1 MAQRTEI
8 ILIDDVDGG
17 KADETIRFAL
27 DGVAYEIDLSNKN
40 AAKLR
45 DQLATYVS
53 VARKAG
59 KARAPTRPAVRPAPT
74 VPTVTADRE
83 QNQAIRAWARKKG
96 LAVSDRGRIPAEIIE
111 QYHSQS

>member
-27 DGVAYEIDLSNKN
+27 DGVAYEIDLSAKN

-59 KARAPTRPAVRPAPT
+59 KAPTRPAVRPQPQQ
-74 VPTVTADRE
+74 PTVTADRE

-96 LAVSDRGRIPAEIIE
+96 LPVSDRGRIPAEIIE
-111 QYHSQS
+111 QYHAQS

>member
-1 MAQRTEI
+1 VAQRTEI
-8 ILIDDVDGG
+8 ILIDDIDGG

-27 DGVAYEIDLSNKN
+27 DGVAYEIDLSAKN

-59 KARAPTRPAVRPAPT
+59 KAPTRPAVRPQA
-74 VPTVTADRE
+74 VPVVTADRE

-111 QYHSQS
+111 QYHAQS

>member
-8 ILIDDVDGG
+8 ILIDDIDGG

-27 DGVAYEIDLSNKN
+27 DGVAYEIDLSGKN

-45 DQLATYVS
+45 DQLATYTS

-59 KARAPTRPAVRPAPT
+59 KAPTRPAVRPQAAAP
-74 VPTVTADRE
+74 VVTADRE

-111 QYHSQS
+111 QYHAQS